1 MRGYLESDL
10 GFYYAFGAFIIAVFV
25 VGLAAFALL
34 NPAGVGTIELV
45 GLSGGFFVFML
56 VYFISISVQRLED
69 GDSF

>member
-1 MRGYLESDL
+1 MRDRLESDL
-10 GFYYAFGAFIIAVFV
+10 GFYYAFGVFIIAIFV

-34 NPAGVGTIELV
+34 NPGGVGTIELV

-69 GDSF
+69 GDRS